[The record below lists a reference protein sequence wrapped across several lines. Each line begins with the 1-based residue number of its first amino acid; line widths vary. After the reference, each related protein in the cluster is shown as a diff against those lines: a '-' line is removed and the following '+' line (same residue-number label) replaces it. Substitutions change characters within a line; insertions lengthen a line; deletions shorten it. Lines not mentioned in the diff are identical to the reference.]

1 MDTRCKVFAY
11 ITHNQRLLVMEH
23 PHVPEAGIQVPA
35 GTLEPGESPEAGVLR
50 EAFEETGLKNLYCEA
65 LLGEQ
70 IRLMTDF
77 GLAQIHHRYFFHL
90 TCPGPVA
97 ERWRQDELHPSD
109 GSSTPITFEFYWVS
123 LPHGVPPLIAD
134 HDRFL
139 PDLVTAL
146 GIRDV

>member
-1 MDTRCKVFAY
+1 MDTRYKVFAY
-11 ITHNQRLLVMEH
+11 ITCQQRLLVMAH

-50 EAFEETGLKNLYCEA
+50 EAFEETGLKNLRCGA

-70 IRLMTDF
+70 IRPMTDF

-97 ERWRQDELHPSD
+97 DSWLHDELHPSD
-109 GSSTPITFEFYWVS
+109 GGTAPITFEFYWVS
-123 LPHGVPPLIAD
+123 LPDGVPALIAD

-139 PDLVTAL
+139 LELINIL
-146 GIRDV
+146 GIDHV